1 MKKKRRDK
9 TRRNK
14 ERRILTKEQ
23 KVSYELYI

>member
-9 TRRNK
+9 TRRNE
-14 ERRILTKEQ
+14 ERRILTKQQ